1 MQDFTGYWF
10 YIVER
15 YNDILKRD
23 SLKRDSNDKSKEYE
37 KDFILD
43 GCIPV
48 LVPGRMQ

>member
-23 SLKRDSNDKSKEYE
+23 SNDKSKEYE
-37 KDFILD
+37 KDFILY

-48 LVPGRMQ
+48 LVSGRMQ